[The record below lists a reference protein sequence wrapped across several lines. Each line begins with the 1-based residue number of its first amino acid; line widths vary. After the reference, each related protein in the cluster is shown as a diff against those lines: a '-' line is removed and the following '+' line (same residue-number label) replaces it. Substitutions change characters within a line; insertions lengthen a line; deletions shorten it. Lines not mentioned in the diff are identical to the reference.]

1 MQSLTRG
8 NRYLR
13 VKYNRDP
20 GIPPSVG
27 FAPKRELDPPE
38 RFKKRLRDFW
48 QSRVDETW
56 RAEQERD
63 EFRRLLR
70 DYGLAQNPS
79 EDAKK
84 RLRLFYGVGVLDPRE
99 GYDTRLRN
107 FYGVAG
113 ATASAEVSL
122 P

>member
-1 MQSLTRG
+1 
-8 NRYLR
+8 
-13 VKYNRDP
+13 
-20 GIPPSVG
+20 
-27 FAPKRELDPPE
+27 LDPPE

-113 ATASAEVSL
+113 ATASVTAVVGEAARWTAPATSTL
-122 P
+122 NSASANAR